1 MGDILSQKEN
11 VIVEKL
17 LCTGADSEELHRQA
31 RIRRRQLVGDRVFVR
46 GSLEYSNV
54 CTNNCSFCGMAKS
67 NQNLQRY
74 RLSFDEMTKS
84 INLLKDMR
92 VSQLHLVG
100 GEDKDI
106 NIDTIGKIVSYATDR
121 NIAVTLVLGE
131 LKPDDYIYLY
141 KAGARRYI
149 LKFETSNAE
158 TYSNLKGRKNL
169 IERLAHLFYLREIG
183 YKIGTGII
191 AGLPTTSLR
200 DLARD
205 LLLLQRLAPDMA
217 SVSVFSPNGES
228 ALKDEPP
235 GSKDM
240 ALNFLS
246 LMRLSLEYT
255 PIITCS
261 SSFGPN
267 GQIEALQAGANLM
280 SVHITPYPFSDKF
293 SMYTSVNRTLTQY
306 NYIQLCSEKVGLKVA
321 EYV

>member
-1 MGDILSQKEN
+1 M
-11 VIVEKL
+11 
-17 LCTGADSEELHRQA
+17 QA
-31 RIRRRQLVGDRVFVR
+31 RTCF
-46 GSLEYSNV
+46 LE
-54 CTNNCSFCGMAKS
+54 F
-67 NQNLQRY
+67 QNADEGRYCLQDLY
-74 RLSFDEMTKS
+74 PC
-84 INLLKDMR
+84 LL
-92 VSQLHLVG
+92 
-100 GEDKDI
+100 
-106 NIDTIGKIVSYATDR
+106 Y
-121 NIAVTLVLGE
+121 
-131 LKPDDYIYLY
+131 
-141 KAGARRYI
+141 
-149 LKFETSNAE
+149 TS
-158 TYSNLKGRKNL
+158 
-169 IERLAHLFYLREIG
+169 
-183 YKIGTGII
+183 
-191 AGLPTTSLR
+191 
-200 DLARD
+200 
-205 LLLLQRLAPDMA
+205 LLQRLAPDMA